1 MRTALRTSSLVAW
14 IGVTFAQANS
24 RLLLMIY
31 AGHRLADYPAAVNLL
46 QLYSAYVLLLAWNGS
61 TEALLNSAMST
72 DEVLRHNQRLV
83 IFSVIFLCANW
94 FLVPIFNVYGF
105 VLANCINMLTRI
117 TYR

>member
-1 MRTALRTSSLVAW
+1 MLKTALRISSLIAW

-31 AGHRLADYPAAVNLL
+31 AGHRLADNYVAVNLL

-72 DEVLRHNQRLV
+72 VSFICFIIYVYRSYLRKE
-83 IFSVIFLCANW
+83 
-94 FLVPIFNVYGF
+94 
-105 VLANCINMLTRI
+105 
-117 TYR
+117 TY